1 MTLKL
6 STIARNAEAD
16 AWAAL
21 LNGGTAA
28 FYSGSQP
35 ASADSAA
42 TGTLI
47 GTQTLGNPAFAAAS
61 AGTVTANPAAV
72 GTVSTAGS
80 PGYVRLKT
88 AADATVADFSCG
100 VSGADATINKAT
112 FAAGDQIVLIAL
124 AYSRPT
130 S

>member
-1 MTLKL
+1 MTFRLAMA
-6 STIARNAEAD
+6 ARNAEAD

-21 LNGGTAA
+21 LNGGSAS

-35 ASADSAA
+35 ASADSSA

-47 GTQTLGNPAFAAAS
+47 GTQTLANPAFGSAS
-61 AGTVTANPAAV
+61 SGTVTANPAAV

-88 AADATVADFSCG
+88 SGGTTVADMSCAT
-100 VSGADATINKAT
+100 SGADATINKSSFSLGEA
-112 FAAGDQIVLIAL
+112 IVLIAL
-124 AYSRPT
+124 SYTRPAF
-130 S
+130 

>member
-6 STIARNAEAD
+6 STAARNAEAD

-21 LNGGTAA
+21 LNGGSAV

-61 AGTVTANPAAV
+61 SGTVTANPAAV

-88 AADATVADFSCG
+88 SGGTTVADMSCG
-100 VSGADATINKAT
+100 TSGADATINKAS
-112 FAAGDQIVLIAL
+112 FAIGEAIVLVAL
-124 AYSRPT
+124 SYTRPA

>member
-1 MTLKL
+1 MTFKN
-6 STIARNAEAD
+6 STLARNAEAD

-35 ASADSAA
+35 AGPDSSA

-47 GTQTLGNPAFAAAS
+47 GTQTFGNPAFAAAS
-61 AGTVTANPAAV
+61 GGTVVANPAAI
-72 GTVSTAGS
+72 GTVTTAGS

-88 AADATVADFSCG
+88 SGGSTVADMSCAT
-100 VSGADATINKAT
+100 SGADATINKT
-112 FAAGDQIVLIAL
+112 SFAFGEAIAL
-124 AYSRPT
+124 ISLTYTRPAA
-130 S
+130 

>member
-6 STIARNAEAD
+6 HPDTCSAEAD
-16 AWAAL
+16 AFAAR
-21 LNGGTAA
+21 LNGGTAN

-35 ASADSAA
+35 SAATAAA

-47 GTQTLGNPAFAAAS
+47 GTQTLGSPAFAAAS
-61 AGTVTANPAAV
+61 SGTVVANPAAV

-88 AADATVADFSCG
+88 AGGATVADMSCAT
-100 VSGADATINKAT
+100 SGADATINKAS
-112 FAAGDQIVLIAL
+112 FAVGEAIVLVAFS
-124 AYSRPT
+124 YTRPAF
-130 S
+130 